1 MGGGAPLMAAMV
13 PWERLAPAI
22 ATLVEVAGLDLVW
35 RGWVLGL
42 EDRWVFLVAR
52 ISGVQELDGLS

>member
-22 ATLVEVAGLDLVW
+22 ATLVEV
-35 RGWVLGL
+35 GWT
-42 EDRWVFLVAR
+42 
-52 ISGVQELDGLS
+52 